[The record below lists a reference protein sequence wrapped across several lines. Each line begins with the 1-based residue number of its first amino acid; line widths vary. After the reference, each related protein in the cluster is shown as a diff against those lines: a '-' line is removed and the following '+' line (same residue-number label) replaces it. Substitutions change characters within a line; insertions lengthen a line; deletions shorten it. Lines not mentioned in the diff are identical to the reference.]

1 MKKIITLS
9 VAILCV
15 ALVAVLF
22 YGCGNDTEDMTT
34 TTTTE
39 STPADTTDIITLPDV
54 SDGMVTDVSGENEN
68 GLFGDVVTDVSEGV
82 SPSLATFSVTS
93 TEKTSLG
100 VLSESVTKKLLVAE
114 SVSENQAK
122 VPIEMIATRQITR
135 AVTNT
140 FFFVNFI

>member
-22 YGCGNDTEDMTT
+22 YGCGNDTEDMT

-68 GLFGDVVTDVSEGV
+68 GLLGDVVTDVSEGV
-82 SPSLATFSVTS
+82 SEGAQDMRN
-93 TEKTSLG
+93 
-100 VLSESVTKKLLVAE
+100 A
-114 SVSENQAK
+114 
-122 VPIEMIATRQITR
+122 MR
-135 AVTNT
+135 
-140 FFFVNFI
+140 

>member
-34 TTTTE
+34 TTTE
-39 STPADTTDIITLPDV
+39 STPADTTDIVTLPDV

-68 GLFGDVVTDVSEGV
+68 GLLGDVVTDVSEGV
-82 SPSLATFSVTS
+82 SEGAQDMRN
-93 TEKTSLG
+93 
-100 VLSESVTKKLLVAE
+100 A
-114 SVSENQAK
+114 
-122 VPIEMIATRQITR
+122 MR
-135 AVTNT
+135 
-140 FFFVNFI
+140 

>member
-68 GLFGDVVTDVSEGV
+68 GLLGDVVTDVSEGV
-82 SPSLATFSVTS
+82 SKGAQDMRN
-93 TEKTSLG
+93 
-100 VLSESVTKKLLVAE
+100 A
-114 SVSENQAK
+114 
-122 VPIEMIATRQITR
+122 MR
-135 AVTNT
+135 
-140 FFFVNFI
+140 

>member
-39 STPADTTDIITLPDV
+39 STPADTTDIVTLPDV

-68 GLFGDVVTDVSEGV
+68 GLLGDVVTDVSED
-82 SPSLATFSVTS
+82 
-93 TEKTSLG
+93 
-100 VLSESVTKKLLVAE
+100 
-114 SVSENQAK
+114 VSEGAADMRNA
-122 VPIEMIATRQITR
+122 MR
-135 AVTNT
+135 
-140 FFFVNFI
+140 